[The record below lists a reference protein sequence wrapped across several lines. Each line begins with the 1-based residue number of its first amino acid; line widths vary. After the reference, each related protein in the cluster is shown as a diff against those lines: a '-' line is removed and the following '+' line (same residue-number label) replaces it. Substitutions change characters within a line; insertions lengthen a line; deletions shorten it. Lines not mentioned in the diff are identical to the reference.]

1 MFGQHYFATRER
13 LSDVIRGIVVLAEET
28 TTALGDRLHPSE
40 IESGLGTPFLFVVCG
55 EVNAGKSTLING
67 LFGHDL
73 CRTSALPETQRISWY
88 RYGSPTRDAAVTPM
102 LEQRFRPLD
111 FLRNFN
117 VVDTPGI
124 NAIEPGHEE
133 LTSRIIPTADL
144 ILVVFP
150 ISNPWGPAT
159 WNFISSLPTHTLERV
174 VIILQM
180 ADQREANDIQVILG
194 HVADLAM
201 KRIDRVPPIFAISG
215 KLASEAKL
223 TSPIA
228 ASLLKASGCT
238 ALEDC
243 ISKTICQSPAR
254 RKTLET
260 WRSQSAAVLRSIEDR
275 IEEQSRSTSNQNR
288 FLDQVE
294 REIDS
299 IRQTFVTRLPR
310 HLAGVAEVFETEAAW
325 VSKHLRRK
333 LRAIPSF
340 IRLFS
345 GDRTGPQMETAF
357 IECLQ
362 SAIEAVAEKD
372 GGEVADAC
380 QAHWDELGGRVR
392 KVMGIDLNAAAPI
405 GETLAA
411 AKNRF
416 VTRLGSAAREGV
428 GNLQVRTQLDKEL
441 RRRNL
446 ALKSFVFMA
455 LVFTSIGAS
464 CGALGIPWAPAI
476 LLAIAALFLTG
487 GMLAAMVTR
496 KSITGEFQSRLLNTC
511 GTFASTLHTDYEEA
525 LRIVFRD
532 YADSLANVRTHL
544 ARDKLAIEPRLRRWQ
559 ELFLTLKAIEQE
571 L

>member
-13 LSDVIRGIVVLAEET
+13 LSDVIHGIVDLAEET
-28 TTALGDRLHPSE
+28 TTDLGDRLAPSE

-55 EVNAGKSTLING
+55 EVNAGKSSLING

-73 CRTSALPETQRISWY
+73 CRVSVLPETQRVIWY
-88 RYGSPTRDAAVTPM
+88 RFGSIARDSTITPM

-124 NAIEPGHEE
+124 NANEPGDEE
-133 LTSRIIPTADL
+133 LTTRFIPTADL

-150 ISNPWGPAT
+150 ISNPWSPAT
-159 WNFISSLPTHTLERV
+159 WNFISSLPAQTLERV

-180 ADQREANDIQVILG
+180 ADQREPNDIQVILG
-194 HVADLAM
+194 HVTDLAM

-215 KLASEAKL
+215 KLAGEAKL
-223 TSPIA
+223 TTPIA
-228 ASLLKASGCT
+228 THLLKASGCT
-238 ALEDC
+238 ALEDF
-243 ISKTICQSPAR
+243 ISKTICQSPDR
-254 RKTLET
+254 RETLEN
-260 WRSQSAAVLRSIEDR
+260 WRSQGAAVLRSIEDR
-275 IEEQSRSTSNQNR
+275 IEDQSRSISNQNR

-294 REIDS
+294 REIDN
-299 IRQTFVTRLPR
+299 IRHTFVTRLPR

-345 GDRTGPQMETAF
+345 GDRTGPQMEAAF

-380 QAHWDELGGRVR
+380 QAHWDDLGKRV
-392 KVMGIDLNAAAPI
+392 KDVMGIDLNAAAPI

-411 AKNRF
+411 AKDRF
-416 VTRLGSAAREGV
+416 VARLGSAAREGV
-428 GNLQVRTQLDKEL
+428 GNLQVRNQLDKEL

-464 CGALGIPWAPAI
+464 CGALAIPWAPAA
-476 LLAIAALFLTG
+476 LLALAGIFLTG
-487 GMLAAMVTR
+487 GVLASMVTR
-496 KSITGEFQSRLLNTC
+496 KSITSEFQSRLLNTC
-511 GTFASTLHTDYEEA
+511 GTFASTLHADYEEA

-544 ARDKLAIEPRLRRWQ
+544 ARDKLAIEPRLRHWQ